1 MYTQLSQPHFQ
12 PQLSILKKKT
22 NPYSKEKMG
31 LCMKTLVDA
40 VKILIILMAYIS
52 NSNHGLVI
60 ARPAPSYHN
69 VNKVYSVQA
78 HTPVPPAG
86 PNPCTNIPRGGPGH
100 CKRS

>member
-1 MYTQLSQPHFQ
+1 
-12 PQLSILKKKT
+12 
-22 NPYSKEKMG
+22 MG

-60 ARPAPSYHN
+60 ARPAPAPSYHN